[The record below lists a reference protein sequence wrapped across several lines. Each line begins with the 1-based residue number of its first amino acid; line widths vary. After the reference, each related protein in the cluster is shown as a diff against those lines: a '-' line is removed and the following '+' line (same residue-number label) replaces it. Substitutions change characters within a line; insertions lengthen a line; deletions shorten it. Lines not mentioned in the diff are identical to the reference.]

1 MTTTTAFS
9 AAPPL
14 APFVQRACTL
24 PAMPEVAHKLLKSFD
39 REDLALSEISGLIGR
54 DQTLAAKVLRLANSS
69 RYSPSHAVISL
80 SDASA
85 TLGLRTLRDL
95 TLSASMVGAFP
106 AIPGF
111 DRLAFWRGTL
121 AVAAYAQPL
130 ARALD
135 LDEDVAYLGGL
146 MLRTGQLLMLM
157 VDPARVLQVASQAT
171 ELDSRFGFET
181 VQFGCSHPE
190 VTAELARHWQFPS
203 VLVAAF
209 RATVLPME
217 SRPFSRLAA
226 VLRLA
231 SVVAE
236 CREAGK
242 DVSEGLLS
250 AQGDLV
256 VHLGLDLEWLERHL
270 PDHQLAVAGVDA
282 LLH

>member
-1 MTTTTAFS
+1 MTFVIEN
-9 AAPPL
+9 PNRL

-39 REDLALSEISGLIGR
+39 REDLSLPEIAGLIGR
-54 DQTLAAKVLRLANSS
+54 DQTLAAKVLRLANSP
-69 RYSPSHAVISL
+69 RYSPSHTVTSL

-85 TLGLRTLRDL
+85 SLGLRTLRDL

-106 AIPGF
+106 AISGF

-135 LDEDVAYLGGL
+135 LDEDMAYLGGL

-157 VDPARVLQVASQAT
+157 VDPSRALQVTTQAKG
-171 ELDSRFGFET
+171 LDSRIGFET
-181 VQFGCSHPE
+181 LQFGCAHPE
-190 VTAELARHWQFPS
+190 VTAELARHWRFPA
-203 VLVAAF
+203 VLVSAF
-209 RATVLPME
+209 QASVQPME

-226 VLRLA
+226 ALRLA

-236 CREAGK
+236 CREAGS

-250 AQGDLV
+250 TQGDLV
-256 VHLGLDLEWLERHL
+256 VHLGLDLAWLAQHL